1 MFLYNAWYV
10 AARSQELDG
19 GLLGRTILNQP
30 VVLFRGADGAVAAL
44 EDRCCHRNAP
54 LSVGRLKS
62 GLVECG
68 YHGLTF
74 DRSGA
79 CVAVPGQSTIPPGA
93 RVRSYPII
101 ERHRIILPGLF

>member
-44 EDRCCHRNAP
+44 EEVLDRLEFA
-54 LSVGRLKS
+54 
-62 GLVECG
+62 E
-68 YHGLTF
+68 
-74 DRSGA
+74 
-79 CVAVPGQSTIPPGA
+79 
-93 RVRSYPII
+93 
-101 ERHRIILPGLF
+101 